1 MPTAVTRLSWAESKH
16 ITKRTSV
23 PKDFCE
29 EAELTDED
37 SLVWEWTKGGK
48 EARVRKA

>member
-37 SLVWEWTKGGK
+37 SLVWEWDRGSKVAT
-48 EARVRKA
+48 VRKA